1 MERLS
6 LNPEHENRAH
16 LADGGRRLANSL
28 RTRARPNHTSL
39 ATTSTRTASCRIPRK
54 TYVGPS
60 HGARHSMSKRENAT
74 HGTTKASATTD
85 QTPQTN
91 ILGSRLP
98 DLDVVTMTTPLQ
110 DTAVSHMRVSARVT

>member
-1 MERLS
+1 MS
-6 LNPEHENRAH
+6 
-16 LADGGRRLANSL
+16 NS
-28 RTRARPNHTSL
+28 
-39 ATTSTRTASCRIPRK
+39 
-54 TYVGPS
+54 
-60 HGARHSMSKRENAT
+60 ENAT